1 MWWSYL
7 AFRNLSLFLHQEK
20 RLTCKLLF
28 PPRICVSLSLRPS
41 QLACWY
47 NSVDRSWRDP
57 SWVPLSACQTP
68 NGNQTARL
76 SVSFSHTLLPF
87 RSLSLFLSPTLS
99 LSNTHTHTHI
109 CPPPSLTLLCRKLF
123 LPPSF
128 SCHLLLL
135 CQLTYLTDMPVYHK
149 LYFSKVLFKCKLFK
163 SQRGRHLY
171 ISNWINLPR
180 SWICCPYLT
189 RPFEDMLCP
198 ICF

>member
-1 MWWSYL
+1 MTWPQLGPSL
-7 AFRNLSLFLHQEK
+7 RLSNAKWQSDGPSI
-20 RLTCKLLF
+20 RLILSHTSAL
-28 PPRICVSLSLRPS
+28 SLSLSFCRP
-41 QLACWY
+41 
-47 NSVDRSWRDP
+47 
-57 SWVPLSACQTP
+57 
-68 NGNQTARL
+68 
-76 SVSFSHTLLPF
+76 
-87 RSLSLFLSPTLS
+87 LFHFLTH
-99 LSNTHTHTHI
+99 THTHTHI
-109 CPPPSLTLLCRKLF
+109 CPPPSLTLLCRKIF

-135 CQLTYLTDMPVYHK
+135 RQLTYLTDMPVYHK

-198 ICF
+198 ICFYECRL